1 MATRRSPKK
10 KAVRASERA
19 VRTETKAPARFVGR
33 DPSPV
38 LEKYTHKE
46 NPAGWTRP
54 TVPDRHGPAAPAASA
69 PKASSPSPAPA
80 SAAPSSA
87 PAKPLIS
94 LERPFD
100 LDEFAG
106 LLGETTIRAEVPRE
120 DVAEALRRVA
130 DFMGFGIYVY
140 QIRVAPANDELLNR
154 FVVEL
159 QRVDF
164 DPAKGTWVPFEE
176 KGRSESPF
184 GPSGGRR

>member
-1 MATRRSPKK
+1 
-10 KAVRASERA
+10 
-19 VRTETKAPARFVGR
+19 VGR

-38 LEKYTHKE
+38 LERYPPKD
-46 NPAGWTRP
+46 AGLGTRP
-54 TVPDRHGPAAPAASA
+54 SVPDRHGPAAPRTA
-69 PKASSPSPAPA
+69 PAPA
-80 SAAPSSA
+80 PAAAPPPSGTPPPA
-87 PAKPLIS
+87 PKPLIA

-130 DFMGFGIYVY
+130 EFMGFGIYVY
-140 QIRVAPANDELLNR
+140 AIRVAPANDELLKR

-159 QRVDF
+159 HRVDF
-164 DPAKGTWVPFEE
+164 DPAKGGWVPFEE

>member
-1 MATRRSPKK
+1 MPTRRSPKK
-10 KAVRASERA
+10 KRPRTSEPA
-19 VRTETKAPARFVGR
+19 VRTATKATPRFVGR

-38 LEKYTHKE
+38 LERYPPKD
-46 NPAGWTRP
+46 AGLGSRP
-54 TVPDRHGPAAPAASA
+54 VIPDRHGTPEPPRPAAPAPSA
-69 PKASSPSPAPA
+69 PPPAG
-80 SAAPSSA
+80 SA
-87 PAKPLIS
+87 PAAPKPLIA

-130 DFMGFGIYVY
+130 EFMGFGIYVY
-140 QIRVAPANDELLNR
+140 QIRVTPANDELLKR

-164 DPAKGTWVPFEE
+164 DPGKGAWVPFEE